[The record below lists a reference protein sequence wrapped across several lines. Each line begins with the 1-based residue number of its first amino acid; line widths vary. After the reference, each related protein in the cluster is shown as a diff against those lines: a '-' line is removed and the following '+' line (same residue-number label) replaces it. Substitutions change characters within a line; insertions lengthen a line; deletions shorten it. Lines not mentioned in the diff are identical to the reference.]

1 MKMITIRIPTA
12 DDSTNYLTAEI
23 EINIKMGDSPPTP
36 VGGSW
41 ITERTNTMDAIHDG
55 ICSRIKAFIQERYK
69 YAYSE
74 TMMEFVISDYAIIL
88 TKDSSYKLNG
98 QTQTLTNIV
107 HILSRLIYASI
118 NDKDRSSI
126 RDKFIDYCITPNDV
140 LYAIENK
147 VPYHWYDNGKKVDV
161 RLNVKRIASTQL
173 ALEIGDGIW
182 GSISMK
188 ELNSFLG
195 FYLHG
200 KKRTHWKFCSP
211 AKLYE
216 NLLGREPSESD
227 LEVMIAFL
235 SQNRTAKIVE
245 ERAKQ
250 LLVSMSE
257 QYADRMYMTNIV
269 GDNDEGRIFIRVKGK
284 NHQWLL
290 EERHNSEHADR
301 QKVSV
306 YILGTEKVTEFG
318 DIEYNM
324 GLLDEGEHTFR
335 ERTSIKCSWR
345 GPICIDNLAS
355 GSSLG
360 DQFASRI
367 FAVMNDDKTIARVST
382 LNHYTKNDYSM
393 PNLSLEEGLHTDFEI
408 KRPHSYKEYS
418 ISIANVI
425 EEEFL

>member
-1 MKMITIRIPTA
+1 MKMMKIRIPMA
-12 DDSTNYLTAEI
+12 DDSREYLKTEI
-23 EINIKMGDSPPTP
+23 EINVKTGDSPPSP
-36 VGGSW
+36 IIGSW
-41 ITERTNTMDAIHDG
+41 TIQRTSSMDAIHDG
-55 ICSRIKAFIQERYK
+55 ICSQIKYYIQEQYK
-69 YAYSE
+69 YAYDE
-74 TMMEFVISDYAIIL
+74 VMIEFVISDYSIIIS
-88 TKDSSYKLNG
+88 KKSNYKLNG
-98 QTQTLTNIV
+98 QSQTLTNIV
-107 HILSRLIYASI
+107 HIISRLIYASI

-147 VPYHWYDNGKKVDV
+147 VPYHWYDSGKKVEV
-161 RLNVKRIASTQL
+161 RLNVKRIDTTQL

-216 NLLGREPSESD
+216 NLLGREASESD

-257 QYADRMYMTNIV
+257 QYADRMFMSTIV
-269 GDNDEGRIFIRVKGK
+269 GDNDEGRIFIRVRGK
-284 NHQWLL
+284 DHQWLL

-301 QKVSV
+301 QKVNV
-306 YILGTEKVTEFG
+306 YILGTERIIKGDSAIDMLDKADGEYCIEQKVH
-318 DIEYNM
+318 IE
-324 GLLDEGEHTFR
+324 
-335 ERTSIKCSWR
+335 CAWR

-382 LNHYTKNDYSM
+382 LSHYTKNDYSM
-393 PNLSLEEGLHTDFEI
+393 PNLSLEEGLDSKFKT
-408 KRPHSYKEYS
+408 KRPYSVTEYKVS
-418 ISIANVI
+418 ITTTV